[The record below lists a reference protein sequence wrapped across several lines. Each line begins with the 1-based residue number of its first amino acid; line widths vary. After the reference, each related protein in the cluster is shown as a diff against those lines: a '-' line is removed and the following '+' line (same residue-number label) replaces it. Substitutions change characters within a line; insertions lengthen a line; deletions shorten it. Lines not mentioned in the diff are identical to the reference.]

1 MSYIDLHTH
10 TNASDGS
17 LTPEALVRYAVTK
30 DLCVIAVTDHDT
42 TAGLDSAIAEAE
54 KINAEAGET
63 IIRVIP
69 GIEVSATY
77 KGKDVHIL
85 GYQIDYH
92 NADFQ
97 HTLQEIQT
105 SRVARNQEMMERI
118 CKIGFTITEQEL
130 RERFGDAVI
139 TRAHY
144 AICMVERGFVSHKD
158 QAFRKYLNPGCPCYV
173 PKDTISAKDA
183 IDLILSVNGK
193 PVLAHPFM
201 YKLSI
206 NEIKALVADLK
217 DFGIMGLEA
226 IHSANKWNE
235 EMHVRQMAKQHGL
248 FITGGTDY
256 HGAAKPTLDLGVGYG
271 KMKISAEILLD
282 AKL

>member
-1 MSYIDLHTH
+1 MRFIDLHTH

-17 LTPEALVRYAVTK
+17 LTPEELIRYAITK

-42 TAGLDSAIAEAE
+42 TAGLDAAIAEAE
-54 KINAEAGET
+54 RINTDAEEC
-63 IIRVIP
+63 ILRVIP
-69 GIEVSATY
+69 GIELSASY

-92 NADFQ
+92 NAAFQ
-97 HTLQEIQT
+97 NTLHKIQT
-105 SRVARNQEMMERI
+105 SRIARNQEMMERI
-118 CKIGFTITEQEL
+118 CKIGFEITEQEL
-130 RERFGDAVI
+130 QERFGDAVI

-144 AICMVERGFVSHKD
+144 AICMVERGFINDKEE
-158 QAFRKYLNPGCPCYV
+158 AFQKYLNRGCPCYV
-173 PKDTISAKDA
+173 PKNTISAKEA

-201 YKLSI
+201 YKLSL
-206 NEIKALVADLK
+206 NEIKSMVADLK
-217 DFGIMGLEA
+217 DFGILGLEA
-226 IHSANKWNE
+226 IYSANKWNE

-256 HGAAKPTLDLGVGYG
+256 HGLAKPTLDLGVGYG
-271 KMKISAEILLD
+271 NMKIPVEVLEQ